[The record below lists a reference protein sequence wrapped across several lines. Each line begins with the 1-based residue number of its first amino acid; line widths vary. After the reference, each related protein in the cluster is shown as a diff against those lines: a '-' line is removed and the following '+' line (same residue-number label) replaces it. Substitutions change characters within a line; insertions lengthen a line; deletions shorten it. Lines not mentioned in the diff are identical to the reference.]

1 MSIALNNGPLYNAA
15 PDVDEEEINLG
26 ELLGVVI
33 ENRWMIASIAVLALF
48 FGAFKAYTEIPV
60 YRADGLLQR
69 DVNAG

>member
-1 MSIALNNGPLYNAA
+1 MSTALNNGPLYNAA

-33 ENRWMIASIAVLALF
+33 ENRWLIAATTVLALF

-60 YRADGLLQR
+60 YRADGLLQ
-69 DVNAG
+69 VEENS